1 MGLVLSD
8 HGGGRN
14 GGARACPRMTRGVCA
29 CRNET
34 VQDTRSA
41 ARASAHLGESTVT
54 STPPLATPRLAP
66 LYLAGFTTAFG
77 AHGIAA
83 ALGAETED
91 IGWTLLAFGLTLA
104 LYDLAEVLL
113 KPLFGAL
120 SDRIGVRPVIIG
132 GLLAFS
138 AFSVVGAVVPGML
151 GLVIGRFGQ
160 GAAASAFSPSSSAAV
175 ARLTDD
181 ATRGKYFGRYGSW
194 KSLGYALGPLLGA
207 VLVVWGGM
215 PALFWALAVLGV
227 GAAAWVALAVPAV
240 PVLPRK
246 RITLVD
252 LGRELAAPAFLIP
265 TLVLAAT
272 TGALAVAVGFL
283 PLLGRQA
290 GLDTVGSMAIVTVL
304 AIASSVAQPFVGAAH
319 DRGRISVRLG
329 TVGGLLLI
337 AAGIALA
344 AVTQVPVAL
353 VATALLVGVGVGVAT
368 PIAFSHLAASTPPE
382 CMGRTMG
389 SAELG
394 RELGDAGGP
403 LVAGAVAT
411 ASVPGLGLGVV
422 AALTAGAGALALLGL
437 RRRADAEISDGAEP
451 S

>member
-1 MGLVLSD
+1 M
-8 HGGGRN
+8 
-14 GGARACPRMTRGVCA
+14 
-29 CRNET
+29 
-34 VQDTRSA
+34 
-41 ARASAHLGESTVT
+41 T

-246 RITLVD
+246 RVTLVD
-252 LGRELAAPAFLIP
+252 LGRELAAPGFLIP

-382 CMGRTMG
+382 RMGRTMG

-451 S
+451 SRSGEA

>member
-1 MGLVLSD
+1 MTSD
-8 HGGGRN
+8 H
-14 GGARACPRMTRGVCA
+14 
-29 CRNET
+29 
-34 VQDTRSA
+34 SA
-41 ARASAHLGESTVT
+41 ASAPSKPVV
-54 STPPLATPRLAP
+54 PRLAP

-91 IGWTLLAFGLTLA
+91 IGWTLLAFGITLA

-138 AFSVVGAVVPGML
+138 AFSVVGAVVPGTL
-151 GLVIGRFGQ
+151 GLVIGRLGQ

-175 ARLTDD
+175 ARLTD
-181 ATRGKYFGRYGSW
+181 ASVRGRYFGRYGSW
-194 KSLGYALGPLLGA
+194 KSLGYALGPLIGA
-207 VLVVWGGM
+207 VVVVWGGM
-215 PALFWALAVLGV
+215 PALFWALAALGAI
-227 GAAAWVALAVPAV
+227 AAAWVAVAVPRI
-240 PVLPRK
+240 PVLPR
-246 RITLVD
+246 RRVTVVD
-252 LGRELAAPAFLIP
+252 LGRELMQTGFLVP

-283 PLLGRQA
+283 PLLGRQV
-290 GLDTVGSMAIVTVL
+290 GLGTVGSMAIVTVL
-304 AIASSVAQPFVGAAH
+304 AVASSVVQPLVGAAH
-319 DRGRISVRLG
+319 DRGRISVRRG

-337 AAGIALA
+337 AVGIALSA
-344 AVTQVPVAL
+344 AIDHPAAL

-382 CMGRTMG
+382 RMGRTMG

-411 ASVPGLGLGVV
+411 ASVPGVGLGVV
-422 AALTAGAGALALLGL
+422 ALLTAGAGALALVGL
-437 RRRADAEISDGAEP
+437 RNGVCTETS
-451 S
+451 

>member
-1 MGLVLSD
+1 M
-8 HGGGRN
+8 
-14 GGARACPRMTRGVCA
+14 
-29 CRNET
+29 
-34 VQDTRSA
+34 
-41 ARASAHLGESTVT
+41 T

-215 PALFWALAVLGV
+215 PALFWALAVLGL

-246 RITLVD
+246 RVTLID
-252 LGRELAAPAFLIP
+252 LGRELAAPGFLIP

-382 CMGRTMG
+382 RMGRTMG

-451 S
+451 SRSGEA

>member
-1 MGLVLSD
+1 
-8 HGGGRN
+8 
-14 GGARACPRMTRGVCA
+14 MT
-29 CRNET
+29 
-34 VQDTRSA
+34 SISPA
-41 ARASAHLGESTVT
+41 AK
-54 STPPLATPRLAP
+54 PRLAP

-120 SDRIGVRPVIIG
+120 SDRVGVRPVIVG

-194 KSLGYALGPLLGA
+194 KSLGYALGPLIGA
-207 VLVVWGGM
+207 VLVVWAGM
-215 PALFWALAVLGV
+215 PALFWALAVLGL
-227 GAAAWVALAVPAV
+227 GAAAWVAVAVPPVA
-240 PVLPRK
+240 VLPRK
-246 RITLVD
+246 RVTLVD
-252 LGRELAAPAFLIP
+252 LGRELIDPGFLIP

-290 GLDTVGSMAIVTVL
+290 GLETLGSMAIVTVL

-319 DRGRISVRLG
+319 DRGRISVRTG
-329 TVGGLLLI
+329 VVGGLVLI
-337 AAGIALA
+337 AVGIALA
-344 AVTQVPVAL
+344 AITQSPVAL
-353 VATALLVGVGVGVAT
+353 IATAVLVGVGVGVAT

-382 CMGRTMG
+382 RMGRTMG

-411 ASVPGLGLGVV
+411 ASVPGVGLGVV
-422 AALTAGAGALALLGL
+422 AALTAGAGVLALVGL
-437 RRRADAEISDGAEP
+437 RRRADAAISDRAER
-451 S
+451 SDVGDEAS

>member
-1 MGLVLSD
+1 MTSD
-8 HGGGRN
+8 S
-14 GGARACPRMTRGVCA
+14 P
-29 CRNET
+29 
-34 VQDTRSA
+34 
-41 ARASAHLGESTVT
+41 
-54 STPPLATPRLAP
+54 PRLAP

-132 GLLAFS
+132 GLLAFA

-175 ARLTDD
+175 ARLTD
-181 ATRGKYFGRYGSW
+181 ANTRGRYFGRYGSW
-194 KSLGYALGPLLGA
+194 KSLGYALGPLIGA

-227 GAAAWVALAVPAV
+227 VAAAWVALAVPAV

-246 RITLVD
+246 RVTLVD
-252 LGRELAAPAFLIP
+252 LGRELIAPGFLVP

-283 PLLGRQA
+283 PLLGREA
-290 GLDTVGSMAIVTVL
+290 GLGTVGSMAIVTVL

-319 DRGRISVRLG
+319 DRGRVSTRLG
-329 TVGGLLLI
+329 TVGGLFLI
-337 AAGIALA
+337 AAGIAVTA
-344 AVTQVPVAL
+344 ALVHPVAL
-353 VATALLVGVGVGVAT
+353 IATALLVGIGVGVAT
-368 PIAFSHLAASTPPE
+368 PIAFAHLASTTPPE
-382 CMGRTMG
+382 RMGRTMG

-411 ASVPGLGLGVV
+411 ATVPGVGLAVI
-422 AALTAGAGALALLGL
+422 AALTAGAGVLAGAGL
-437 RRRADAEISDGAEP
+437 RPARDSADP
-451 S
+451 SELAIDKLTCF

>member
-1 MGLVLSD
+1 
-8 HGGGRN
+8 
-14 GGARACPRMTRGVCA
+14 MTTEPVPA
-29 CRNET
+29 
-34 VQDTRSA
+34 
-41 ARASAHLGESTVT
+41 ASAS
-54 STPPLATPRLAP
+54 PQPLVPRLAP

-91 IGWTLLAFGLTLA
+91 IGWTLLAFGFTLA

-151 GLVIGRFGQ
+151 GLVVGRLGQ

-181 ATRGKYFGRYGSW
+181 ASRGRYFGRYGSW

-215 PALFWALAVLGV
+215 PALFWALALLGLV
-227 GAAAWVALAVPAV
+227 AAGWVAVAVPTV
-240 PVLPRK
+240 PVLPR
-246 RITLVD
+246 RRVTVVD
-252 LGRELAAPAFLIP
+252 LGRELAAPGFLVP

-290 GLDTVGSMAIVTVL
+290 GLGTVGSMAIVTVL
-304 AIASSVAQPFVGAAH
+304 AVVSSVAQPFVGAAH

-337 AAGIALA
+337 AVGIGLSA
-344 AVTQVPVAL
+344 AVDHPAAL
-353 VATALLVGVGVGVAT
+353 VATAVLVGAGVGVAT

-382 CMGRTMG
+382 RMGRTMG

-411 ASVPGLGLGVV
+411 ASVPGIGLGVV
-422 AALTAGAGALALLGL
+422 ALLTAGAGGLGLLGL
-437 RRRADAEISDGAEP
+437 RDRSATDTP
-451 S
+451 

>member
-1 MGLVLSD
+1 M
-8 HGGGRN
+8 
-14 GGARACPRMTRGVCA
+14 
-29 CRNET
+29 
-34 VQDTRSA
+34 
-41 ARASAHLGESTVT
+41 T

-181 ATRGKYFGRYGSW
+181 TTRGKYFGRYGSW

-215 PALFWALAVLGV
+215 PALFWALAVLGL
-227 GAAAWVALAVPAV
+227 GAAAWVALAVPSV
-240 PVLPRK
+240 SVLPRK
-246 RITLVD
+246 RVTLVD
-252 LGRELAAPAFLIP
+252 LGRELAAPAFVIP
-265 TLVLAAT
+265 TLALAAT

-382 CMGRTMG
+382 RMGRTMG

-451 S
+451 IR

>member
-1 MGLVLSD
+1 VTP
-8 HGGGRN
+8 
-14 GGARACPRMTRGVCA
+14 APR
-29 CRNET
+29 
-34 VQDTRSA
+34 
-41 ARASAHLGESTVT
+41 
-54 STPPLATPRLAP
+54 PRLAP

-83 ALGAETED
+83 ALGAETDD
-91 IGWTLLAFGLTLA
+91 IGWTLLAFGFTLA

-120 SDRIGVRPVIIG
+120 SDRVGVRPVIVG
-132 GLLAFS
+132 GLLAFA
-138 AFSVVGAVVPGML
+138 AFSVLGALAPGMV
-151 GLVIGRFGQ
+151 GLVIARFGQ
-160 GAAASAFSPSSSAAV
+160 GAAASAFSPASSAAV
-175 ARLTDD
+175 ARLTDESS
-181 ATRGKYFGRYGSW
+181 RGRYFGRYGSW
-194 KSLGYALGPLLGA
+194 KSLGYALGPLIGA

-227 GAAAWVALAVPAV
+227 AAAGWVLVAVPAV

-246 RITLVD
+246 RVTLVD
-252 LGRELAAPAFLIP
+252 LGRELVAPGFLVP

-283 PLLGRQA
+283 PLLGRQT
-290 GLDTVGSMAIVTVL
+290 GLDTIGSMAIVTVL
-304 AIASSVAQPFVGAAH
+304 AIVSSIIQPLVGSAH

-337 AAGIALA
+337 AVGIA
-344 AVTQVPVAL
+344 VTALWPVPVVLVVTAAL
-353 VATALLVGVGVGVAT
+353 VGAGVGLAT
-368 PIAFSHLAASTPPE
+368 PLAFSHLAASTPPE
-382 CMGRTMG
+382 RMGRTMG

-411 ASVPGLGLGVV
+411 ATVPGVGIGVV
-422 AALTAGAGALALLGL
+422 AALTAGAGMLALLGL
-437 RRRADAEISDGAEP
+437 RAKDDVQDATAVIR
-451 S
+451 

>member
-1 MGLVLSD
+1 M
-8 HGGGRN
+8 
-14 GGARACPRMTRGVCA
+14 
-29 CRNET
+29 
-34 VQDTRSA
+34 
-41 ARASAHLGESTVT
+41 T
-54 STPPLATPRLAP
+54 STSPPAKPRLAP

-120 SDRIGVRPVIIG
+120 SDRVGVRPVIIG

-181 ATRGKYFGRYGSW
+181 ATRGRYFGRYGSW
-194 KSLGYALGPLLGA
+194 KSLGYALGPLIGA

-215 PALFWALAVLGV
+215 PALFWALAALGL
-227 GAAAWVALAVPAV
+227 GAAAWVAVAVPRVA
-240 PVLPRK
+240 VLPRK
-246 RITLVD
+246 RVTLVD
-252 LGRELAAPAFLIP
+252 LGRELIAPGFLIP

-319 DRGRISVRLG
+319 DRGRISVLVG
-329 TVGGLLLI
+329 AVGGLALI

-344 AVTQVPVAL
+344 AVTLSAVAL

-382 CMGRTMG
+382 RMGRTMG

-411 ASVPGLGLGVV
+411 ASVPGVGLGVV
-422 AALTAGAGALALLGL
+422 AALTAGAGVLALLGL
-437 RRRADAEISDGAEP
+437 RRRARS

>member
-1 MGLVLSD
+1 M
-8 HGGGRN
+8 
-14 GGARACPRMTRGVCA
+14 
-29 CRNET
+29 
-34 VQDTRSA
+34 
-41 ARASAHLGESTVT
+41 T
-54 STPPLATPRLAP
+54 STPPAAKPRLAP

-194 KSLGYALGPLLGA
+194 KSLGYALGPLIGA

-215 PALFWALAVLGV
+215 PALFWALAALGL
-227 GAAAWVALAVPAV
+227 GAAAWVAVAVPPVA
-240 PVLPRK
+240 VLPRK
-246 RITLVD
+246 RVTLVD
-252 LGRELAAPAFLIP
+252 LGRELIAPGFLVP

-290 GLDTVGSMAIVTVL
+290 GLDTLGSMAIVTVL

-319 DRGRISVRLG
+319 DRGRISVRTG
-329 TVGGLLLI
+329 AVGGLLLI

-344 AVTQVPVAL
+344 AVTQSPVAL
-353 VATALLVGVGVGVAT
+353 IATALLVGVGVGVAT

-382 CMGRTMG
+382 RMGRTMG

-411 ASVPGLGLGVV
+411 ASVPGVGLGVV
-422 AALTAGAGALALLGL
+422 AALTAGAGVLALVGL
-437 RRRADAEISDGAEP
+437 RRRAETAVPERSDVVDGG

>member
-1 MGLVLSD
+1 
-8 HGGGRN
+8 
-14 GGARACPRMTRGVCA
+14 MTSR
-29 CRNET
+29 
-34 VQDTRSA
+34 
-41 ARASAHLGESTVT
+41 
-54 STPPLATPRLAP
+54 TPRLAP

-91 IGWTLLAFGLTLA
+91 IGWTLLAFGFTLA

-120 SDRIGVRPVIIG
+120 SDRVGVRPVIIG

-138 AFSVVGAVVPGML
+138 AFSVIGAVVPGML
-151 GLVIGRFGQ
+151 GLVVGRLGQ

-181 ATRGKYFGRYGSW
+181 TTRGRYFGRYGSW

-215 PALFWALAVLGV
+215 PALFWALAALGV
-227 GAAAWVALAVPAV
+227 VAAAWVAVAVPRI
-240 PVLPRK
+240 PVLPR
-246 RITLVD
+246 RRVTVVD
-252 LGRELAAPAFLIP
+252 LGRELLQTGFLVP

-283 PLLGRQA
+283 PLLGRQL
-290 GLDTVGSMAIVTVL
+290 GLGTVGSMAIVTVL
-304 AIASSVAQPFVGAAH
+304 AVVSSVVQPFIGAAH

-337 AAGIALA
+337 AVGIALA
-344 AVTQVPVAL
+344 AALEHPAAL
-353 VATALLVGVGVGVAT
+353 VATAVLVGAGVGIAT
-368 PIAFSHLAASTPPE
+368 PVAFSHLAASTPPE
-382 CMGRTMG
+382 RMGRTMG

-411 ASVPGLGLGVV
+411 ASVPGIGLGVV
-422 AALTAGAGALALLGL
+422 AALTAGAGALALVGL
-437 RRRADAEISDGAEP
+437 RRRSV
-451 S
+451 SQTS

>member
-1 MGLVLSD
+1 M
-8 HGGGRN
+8 
-14 GGARACPRMTRGVCA
+14 
-29 CRNET
+29 
-34 VQDTRSA
+34 
-41 ARASAHLGESTVT
+41 T
-54 STPPLATPRLAP
+54 STPAALSPPSAPFAPRLAP

-160 GAAASAFSPSSSAAV
+160 GGAASAFSPSSSAAV

-227 GAAAWVALAVPAV
+227 VAAGWVAVAVPRV
-240 PVLPRK
+240 PVLPR
-246 RITLVD
+246 RRVTLVN
-252 LGRELAAPAFLIP
+252 LGRELTAPGFLVP

-290 GLDTVGSMAIVTVL
+290 GLDTVWSMAIVTVL

-319 DRGRISVRLG
+319 DRGRVSVRLAA
-329 TVGGLLLI
+329 VGGLTLI
-337 AAGIALA
+337 TLGIALA
-344 AVTQVPVAL
+344 ALTHHPVAL
-353 VATALLVGVGVGVAT
+353 VATALLVGLGVGTAT
-368 PIAFSHLAASTPPE
+368 PVAFSHLAASTPPDR
-382 CMGRTMG
+382 MGRTMG

-411 ASVPGLGLGVV
+411 ASVPGVGLGVV
-422 AALTAGAGALALLGL
+422 AALTAGAGALALVGL
-437 RRRADAEISDGAEP
+437 RRHTDLPASGDSG
-451 S
+451 